1 MAHRLMPRIFP
12 ALLACLTASGMA
24 LAQVGDPM
32 RPPDGVAATA
42 DGGAVVP
49 PLQSGIQTVIVRPKG
64 KSVALINGKQVSVG
78 DMLGDKK
85 VVKISEK
92 EIVLK
97 GTSGREVIK
106 VMPSIEKI
114 PVKHPAGAKVRA
126 SGTSEAPGA
135 K

>member
-1 MAHRLMPRIFP
+1 MAHGLMP
-12 ALLACLTASGMA
+12 LVLAMLTGSGTV
-24 LAQVGDPM
+24 LAQVADPM
-32 RPPDGVAATA
+32 RPPDAVTAAA
-42 DGGAVVP
+42 DGGTAAPAV
-49 PLQSGIQTVIVRPKG
+49 QSGVQTVIVRPKG

-78 DMLGDKK
+78 EMLGDKK

-97 GTSGREVIK
+97 GEGGREVIK

-114 PVKHPAGAKVRA
+114 PVKQPSGAKVRA
-126 SGTSEAPGA
+126 GGISEAPGV

>member
-1 MAHRLMPRIFP
+1 MAYRLTLRHPLV
-12 ALLACLTASGMA
+12 LLAGLVASSMA
-24 LAQVGDPM
+24 PAQVADPM
-32 RPPDGVAATA
+32 RPPEGVAAAA
-42 DGGAVVP
+42 DGGSAAP
-49 PLQSGIQTVIVRPKG
+49 PLQSGVQTVIVRPKG

-78 DMLGDKK
+78 DTLGDKK

-97 GTSGREVIK
+97 AAGGREVIK

-114 PVKHPAGAKVRA
+114 PVKQPSAAKLRGGA
-126 SGTSEAPGA
+126 TSEGPGA

>member
-1 MAHRLMPRIFP
+1 MAHGLIPLVL
-12 ALLACLTASGMA
+12 ALLAGSGTA
-24 LAQVGDPM
+24 LAQVADPM
-32 RPPDGVAATA
+32 RPPDGAVAAA

-49 PLQSGIQTVIVRPKG
+49 PLQSGVQTVIVRPQG

-78 DMLGDKK
+78 EMLGDKK

-97 GTSGREVIK
+97 GEGGREVIK

-114 PVKHPAGAKVRA
+114 PVKQSAGAKTRA
-126 SGTSEAPGA
+126 GGSSVGA
-135 K
+135 GVK